1 MALFKYTAKDINSN
15 KVSDKIEA
23 ASRSEVVALLRSKD
37 LYILECKEIV
47 EEKKVVKIK
56 KNELSEFCRQLGT
69 MVGSGISLITAM
81 SIMTKM
87 SGKASLKALYKDIY
101 IKLQRGLSF
110 SDALASENG
119 SFPSLMI
126 NMLRA
131 SESTGKLDQT
141 LTKLGIQFDKEF
153 KLNNKVSSAMAY
165 PIFLIVAT
173 VLVVLAVFTII
184 LPNFFDVFGDIPLP
198 FITQIMFSISKVLI
212 NSWYWVLIGFLVLL
226 FWILLILRLDSVQ
239 YKIDRIKVHLWKVD
253 YLTKIIY
260 TARFARS
267 LSSLYSSGV
276 STLNALV
283 LARDTINNK
292 YIERQFD
299 EVIRLVRDGA
309 SLSQAISK
317 VDGFDIKLAS
327 VIYIGEESGQLE
339 HMLTN
344 IADSFDYEA
353 ELAIDKLVTLL
364 QPIMIIILGF
374 IIGTVIISV
383 MLPLY
388 SLYGNIGG

>member
-1 MALFKYTAKDINSN
+1 MAIFKYTAKDINSN

-23 ASRSEVVALLRSKD
+23 VSRSEVVALLRSKN

-87 SGKASLKALYKDIY
+87 SGKASLKALYKDVY

-110 SDALASENG
+110 SDALASETG

-153 KLNNKVSSAMAY
+153 KLNNKVNSAMAY
-165 PIFLIVAT
+165 PIFLIIAT

-198 FITQIMFSISKVLI
+198 FITQVMFSISKILI

-239 YKIDRIKVHLWKVD
+239 YKIDRLKVHLWKVD

-276 STLNALV
+276 STLNALI

-339 HMLTN
+339 QMLTN